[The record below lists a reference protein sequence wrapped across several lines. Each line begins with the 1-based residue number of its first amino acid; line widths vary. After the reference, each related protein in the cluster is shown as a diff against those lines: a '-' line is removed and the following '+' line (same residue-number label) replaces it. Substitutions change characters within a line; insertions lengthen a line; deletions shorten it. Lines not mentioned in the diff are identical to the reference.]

1 MTLYEF
7 FEKPSVRYPLLS
19 FISALALSTSL
30 TTLPLLAAC
39 GASLGVSILVS
50 MGVRIGMYLKEI
62 GDEAKGT
69 FTELK
74 ETIKNVKETTEKV
87 SSPENLKTLGK
98 MLDNMTGS
106 AKELEVTLKEF
117 KLTAKALTDNLAFDE
132 KKGEK
137 PLTRQVNKTL
147 ADLDTTIKKVNEQ
160 LGEGEEG
167 ATPTLLQTA
176 KRTIEQVN
184 KTVGDVDSAIEQARV
199 GKVGWALGLSKAK
212 DPAKKVTKPV
222 AKKSDKVE
230 ADKAPVDKQVATENK
245 ATVEQ
250 TPGWFSN
257 PLTKAY
263 WGIKPTAANETPTVA
278 KKSAVNQPL
287 IPATNSSTKPK
298 KRTSPR
304 LAK

>member
-1 MTLYEF
+1 MNLYEF

-19 FISALALSTSL
+19 FISALALTTSL
-30 TTLPLLAAC
+30 TTLPLLAAG
-39 GASLGVSILVS
+39 GASLGVSMLVS
-50 MGVRIGMYLKEI
+50 MVVRIGMYLKEI

-74 ETIKNVKETTEKV
+74 ETINNVKQTTEKV
-87 SSPENLKTLGK
+87 SSPENLKTLSK
-98 MLDNMTGS
+98 MLDNMTAS

-137 PLTRQVNKTL
+137 PLTKQVNKTL

-160 LGEGEEG
+160 LAEGEEG

-199 GKVGWALGLSKAK
+199 GKVGWALGLSKATE
-212 DPAKKVTKPV
+212 PAKKATKSVTNKRD
-222 AKKSDKVE
+222 AVE
-230 ADKAPVDKQVATENK
+230 ADKAAAENK

-263 WGIKPTAANETPTVA
+263 WGIKPTAANETP
-278 KKSAVNQPL
+278 
-287 IPATNSSTKPK
+287 ATNPPAKPK
-298 KRTSPR
+298 NRTSSR
-304 LAK
+304 LTK